1 MALVLHYGSGSPFA
15 WRVWLALEA
24 KGVPYELRMISFS
37 DRDHKKPEYL
47 ALNPRGKIPV
57 LQDDDFALYES
68 AAIMEYLDERFPAAV
83 ALFPGDARQRAC
95 IRRLV
100 LEADHYFGPSFDG
113 LWDTLFASKG
123 PWDEDVVAREL
134 ERFADEIVRWET
146 LLGAPFAAGTDAPTA
161 ADFTLYPHL
170 ALALR
175 LEKRKP
181 DLAIRRLVGPVLGAW
196 QVRMEALPYFAK
208 TLPPHWKA

>member
-15 WRVWLALEA
+15 WRVWLALES

-37 DRDHKKPEYL
+37 DRDHKKPEFL

-68 AAIMEYLDERFPAAV
+68 AAIMEYLDERFPATA

-100 LEADHYFGPSFDG
+100 LEADHYFGPAFDG

-123 PWDEDVVAREL
+123 PWNEEVVAREL
-134 ERFADEIVRWET
+134 ERFASETVRWET
-146 LLGAPFAAGTDAPTA
+146 LLGAPFAASTDAPTA

-196 QVRMEALPYFAK
+196 QARMEALPYFPK
-208 TLPPHWKA
+208 TLPPHWTT